1 MNRVTGESITI
12 IEEQHVKRNSHT
24 RVGDERRTSEDSIKP
39 AIQGRKI
46 FPAFASHSPLTGP
59 AYRAQDS
66 DNHVV
71 RAYTD
76 PSSRFRKFTRRR
88 SRTSKALR
96 KPEHRGRKF
105 YSTFVKHS
113 LLTGLAYQDQD
124 SDDHVARRANTDTSP
139 RGEKSTRRIPRS
151 RARSQ
156 ARSENQ

>member
-12 IEEQHVKRNSHT
+12 IEEQHVKRNSHI

-46 FPAFASHSPLTGP
+46 FPA
-59 AYRAQDS
+59 YRAQDS

-76 PSSRFRKFTRRR
+76 PSTRGRKSTRRR
-88 SRTSKALR
+88 RRTSKALR
-96 KPEHRGRKF
+96 KPDQRGRKF
-105 YSTFVKHS
+105 YPTFVKHS

-139 RGEKSTRRIPRS
+139 RGEKSTKRIPRS